1 MGWAGVACKF
11 NRFKK
16 LRMQRWLFGAR
27 RKICAGYLLPQSY
40 CSRMTII
47 TAVYPIT
54 PAIASNSSQ
63 AGNAAM
69 RGSEAAGRN
78 LIPGPLQLRMGILHF
93 RGLRLTATV
102 TGSMQE

>member
-1 MGWAGVACKF
+1 MSWAGVACKF

-27 RKICAGYLLPQSY
+27 RKISAGYLLPQSY

-47 TAVYPIT
+47 TAVYPMT
-54 PAIASNSSQ
+54 PAIASNLSQ
-63 AGNAAM
+63 AGNAAK
-69 RGSEAAGRN
+69 RGSAGRN
-78 LIPGPLQLRMGILHF
+78 LIPGPLQMRMGILHF